1 VLLLHGW
8 LRHPSACGDPFPHD
22 PFVAS
27 PADQRRPP
35 RLKRAHRT
43 HDRPAGQRQHLETRS
58 SRCHILMLAR
68 PSMIRPTR
76 QSTEVD
82 RSDPPIW
89 PSRQKF
95 RRPLDDSE
103 TEGRRCSIGATSTE
117 VKPANSHS
125 SGEGLGENSPSALS
139 KQPRRR
145 VMSTPW
151 TCAATRP
158 GVPDLAA
165 TPGCAES
172 GPLRGRQRGQSGLW
186 LGGRSE
192 ARAARA
198 KLARQDDRGRDTM
211 RRELL
216 RMAKIATLIV
226 E

>member
-1 VLLLHGW
+1 MLFLHGW
-8 LRHPSACGDPFPHD
+8 LRHPSACGDPLPHD

-35 RLKRAHRT
+35 RLKRAQRT
-43 HDRPAGQRQHLETRS
+43 HDRPAGQRRHLETRG

-82 RSDPPIW
+82 RSDPPIC

-103 TEGRRCSIGATSTE
+103 TEGRRCSIGARSTD

-125 SGEGLGENSPSALS
+125 SGDGLGANSPSALS
-139 KQPRRR
+139 KQPRRRR

-172 GPLRGRQRGQSGLW
+172 GPLIGRL
-186 LGGRSE
+186 LKAAPYACGR
-192 ARAARA
+192 
-198 KLARQDDRGRDTM
+198 ARQDHPCGVSPNPCVVPEDWS
-211 RRELL
+211 
-216 RMAKIATLIV
+216 A
-226 E
+226 